1 MQRKILIVG
10 CGFVGLP
17 LARNFAD
24 ARWQT
29 HAITASESSAEQLR
43 CEPFHVH
50 ALDIRENDA
59 LRHLARRSFDVVIHC
74 ASSRRGNAA
83 DYEAVFFGGSQ
94 NLLGNFDCGRFIF
107 AGSTSVYAQTDGSW
121 VDELSEA
128 NPKRETGQ
136 VLRKTEDLVVAT
148 GGIVA
153 RLAGLYGPGRCIP
166 LRKLIDGEAI
176 IEGDGMRVMNLLHQS
191 DAAAALKFLA
201 DAGTPGIFNV
211 VDDFPVRQVDW
222 YRYVC
227 QALRK
232 PLPPA
237 AQPDLSRKRGWTSKC
252 VSNRKLRRLGWEPL
266 YKTFK
271 QGLQA
276 VLEPGE

>member
-1 MQRKILIVG
+1 MQRTVLIAG

-17 LARNFAD
+17 LARNFVD
-24 ARWQT
+24 AGWQT
-29 HAITASESSAEQLR
+29 HSITASESSAEQLR
-43 CEPFHVH
+43 CEPFRVH
-50 ALDIRENDA
+50 ALDIREKDA
-59 LRHLARRSFDVVIHC
+59 LRQLARRSFDVVIHC
-74 ASSRRGNAA
+74 ASSRRGNTA
-83 DYEAVFFGGSQ
+83 DYQAVFFSGSQ
-94 NLLGNFDCGRFIF
+94 NLLGRFDCGRFIF

-128 NPKRETGQ
+128 NPKRETGR
-136 VLRKTEDLVVAT
+136 VLRKTEDLVVAA

-176 IEGDGMRVMNLLHQS
+176 IEGDGMRVMNLLHRS

-201 DAGTPGIFNV
+201 GAGTPGIYNV
-211 VDDFPVRQVDW
+211 VDDFPVSQVDW

-227 QALRK
+227 GALCK

-237 AQPDLSRKRGWTSKC
+237 GPPDLSRKRGWTSKC
-252 VSNRKLRRLGWEPL
+252 VSNRKLRRLGWEPV
-266 YKTFK
+266 YATFK